1 MFAKQVPQ
9 PTMLTEMEP
18 QAFAELIKQL
28 GDRNQKLSEA
38 TIKEALPK
46 LSLNPLQQRFI
57 DLIQKEGGENDGR
70 R

>member
-1 MFAKQVPQ
+1 
-9 PTMLTEMEP
+9 MLTEMEP

-28 GDRNQKLSEA
+28 GDRNQKLAEA

>member
-28 GDRNQKLSEA
+28 GDRNQKLAED
-38 TIKEALPK
+38 TLKEALPR
-46 LSLNPLQQRFI
+46 LALNPLQQHFI
-57 DLIQKEGGENDGR
+57 DLIQKGGETDGR

>member
-1 MFAKQVPQ
+1 
-9 PTMLTEMEP
+9 MLTEMEP

-28 GDRNQKLSEA
+28 GDRNQKLAEA

-57 DLIQKEGGENDGR
+57 DLIQKGGEDDGR